1 MIFLFLEMLAL
12 GFSSELYCEGPP
24 PKLRSKKTL
33 PGALLRQRGERELGV
48 VCSQQSYQRLNYD
61 GNNVYSTTSYTK

>member
-24 PKLRSKKTL
+24 PKTTLKEDVAWRAIAPARGKRVGCGLFSTIVPKTKL
-33 PGALLRQRGERELGV
+33 
-48 VCSQQSYQRLNYD
+48 
-61 GNNVYSTTSYTK
+61 